1 MQQILGRSGLFPDE
15 FKLPLIHFASSS
27 ERIQVAS
34 RPRGLSML
42 MKELSMDYN
51 RASTEDSGIV
61 DSVFVSGL
69 ERVNLKCDL
78 NIV

>member
-1 MQQILGRSGLFPDE
+1 
-15 FKLPLIHFASSS
+15 
-27 ERIQVAS
+27 
-34 RPRGLSML
+34 ML

-61 DSVFVSGL
+61 DSVFDSGL
-69 ERVNLKCDL
+69 ERVDLKCDL